1 MPERNEWIE
10 WMKRLDNGLEKIER
24 AVTVILFTLLMGM
37 ICGNILVR
45 NILHASSHRL
55 LELAPTVVLWLA
67 LVGATLALKR
77 RRHIKIELLLR
88 FLPRALQTLA
98 VTLTSLFALGV
109 CAALAYSGI
118 AFVRNEI
125 VLFGARG
132 WSAGCFVLFFALAFF
147 RFSLRLL
154 QPWHRDQ
161 GERS

>member
-1 MPERNEWIE
+1 MPKWIE
-10 WMKRLDNGLEKIER
+10 WIKKLDDGLEKIER
-24 AVTVILFTLLMGM
+24 AAAVILFTLLIGM
-37 ICGNILVR
+37 ICGNILAR
-45 NILHASSHRL
+45 NVLHVSSYRL
-55 LELAPTVVLWLA
+55 LELAPAVVLWLA

-77 RRHIKIELLLR
+77 QRHIKIELLLR
-88 FLPRALQTLA
+88 FLPRALQMLA

-109 CAALAYSGI
+109 CAVLAYSGI

-132 WSAGCFVLFFALAFF
+132 WSAGCFALFFALAFF